1 MSTYRSRRKR
11 RKAKNIVKSTNRT
24 ILYVIIAIFIIASI
38 LIGSTLYNSN
48 KSREGS
54 METVNNVS
62 NFFLEELAARRVK
75 LISSELES
83 KSTELALSIGCI
95 DDEDLKSIKAL
106 RRYIGRIKSCY
117 NLNKFALVDENGYI
131 YTDHSTATALSMY
144 PFLSETLKEHYMG
157 TTNIYGTKKQLIIA
171 NPVRDVVFQGAK
183 ITSCFME
190 LDIQN
195 MFSSMTLNSVQT
207 DVYYNIYYKN
217 GESLTKNSIG
227 NREGGRNLM
236 SELKEASFGSGNS
249 TKNTSSNSY
258 YEKIESDFENGNSG
272 FAEISFNGVA
282 ERMYYTPVENAD
294 WMLAVFIRENAI
306 GQQISDISSTMFK
319 RSILQISI
327 MMTACIV
334 AFIVFYFMMKRSV
347 NIYRAKEHAET
358 ARLEAEN
365 AKLEAESAQKSA
377 EKANRAKTTFLNNM
391 SHDMRTPM
399 NAIIG
404 FTNLAKKN
412 ISDTAK
418 IEDYPTKINVAGD
431 HLLSLINDVLDMS
444 RIESGKIELEI
455 SPMSVQDMMD
465 EINTIMVGDMKEHG
479 LEFTINNDVTHDSV
493 ECDRLRLK
501 QVIINL
507 LSNAMKFTPEGG
519 SVSIGISE
527 TSGEQ
532 ADIDS
537 YVITVADTGI
547 GMSPDFCKKVF
558 EAFERE
564 RTSTVSGI
572 QGTGLGMSITKK
584 LVDMMGGRISVE
596 SEVGIGTTFTVEL
609 PLKKCETAAPQE
621 VSPAA
626 GTADEDIKLEGVRV
640 LLVDDNSMNIE
651 IAEVILSEYGMI
663 IDTADDG
670 TTAVSKV
677 RQNDYD
683 IILMDIQMQV
693 MDGYEATK
701 MIRNMNEPRKSR
713 VPIIAMTAN
722 VFEEDRRVAF
732 DVGMNGHIAKPFD
745 VEKMLE
751 TIQSVLRE
759 KKKKVK

>member
-1 MSTYRSRRKR
+1 MSRRR
-11 RKAKNIVKSTNRT
+11 RRFKTKNIIKNSNRM
-24 ILYVIIAIFIIASI
+24 ILYVVVAIFIVASI

-83 KSTELALSIGCI
+83 KSTELALSMGCI
-95 DDEDLKSIKAL
+95 DQEDLKSIKTL
-106 RRYIGRIKSCY
+106 RKFIGRMKRCN
-117 NLNKFALVDENGYI
+117 NLNNFALVDENGYI
-131 YTDHSTATALSMY
+131 YTDHSTATSTSMY
-144 PFLSETLKEHYMG
+144 PFLEEELKEHYMG
-157 TTNIYGTKKQLIIA
+157 TTNVYGLKKQLVIA
-171 NPVRDVVFQGAK
+171 NPVRDVEFQGAR
-183 ITSCFME
+183 ITACFME

-207 DVYYNIYYKN
+207 DVYYNIYYKS
-217 GESLTKNSIG
+217 GESLTQNSIG

-236 SELKEASFGSGNS
+236 NELKEASFGSSYS
-249 TKNTSSNSY
+249 TDSTSSNAHFQ
-258 YEKIESDFENGNSG
+258 KIKNDFENGKSG
-272 FAEISFNGVA
+272 FAEISFSGVA
-282 ERMYYTPVENAD
+282 ERMYYTPVENSN
-294 WMLAVFIRENAI
+294 WMLAVFIRETAI
-306 GQQISDISSTMFK
+306 SQQISDISSTMFK
-319 RSILQISI
+319 RSIMQISI
-327 MMTACIV
+327 MMTSCII

-347 NIYRAKEHAET
+347 NIYKAKEHAET

-399 NAIIG
+399 NAIMG

-412 ISDTAK
+412 LHDTGK
-418 IEDYPTKINVAGD
+418 IEDYLTKINVAGD

-444 RIESGKIELEI
+444 RIESGKIELEQ
-455 SPMSVQDMMD
+455 SPMSLKDMLE
-465 EINTIMVGDMKEHG
+465 EINTIMVGDMREHG
-479 LEFTINNDVTHDSV
+479 LEFTIDNTTDHDFV

-501 QVIINL
+501 QIIINL

-519 SVSIGISE
+519 SVTISVTE
-527 TSGEQ
+527 TPGEK
-532 ADIDS
+532 ADIGS
-537 YVITVADTGI
+537 YTIVVEDTGI
-547 GMSPDFCKKVF
+547 GMSPEFCKRVF

-584 LVDMMGGRISVE
+584 LVDMMGGHISVE
-596 SEVGIGTTFTVEL
+596 SEVGIGTTFTIVL
-609 PLKKCETAAPQE
+609 HLVTCDTAVSQAEQE
-621 VSPAA
+621 AEAVS
-626 GTADEDIKLEGVRV
+626 ADDVSLESVRV
-640 LLVDDNSMNIE
+640 LLVDDNSMNVE

-722 VFEEDRRVAF
+722 VFEEDRRIAF

-745 VEKMLE
+745 VDKMIE
-751 TIQSVLRE
+751 TIKSVLKE
-759 KKKKVK
+759 KQQKLK

>member
-1 MSTYRSRRKR
+1 MSRPKMFRS
-11 RKAKNIVKSTNRT
+11 KNLMKNANRT
-24 ILYVIIAIFIIASI
+24 IVFMVVSILIIASF
-38 LIGSTLYNSN
+38 LVGSTIYNSN
-48 KSREGS
+48 KSRQGS
-54 METVNNVS
+54 METVDNVS
-62 NFFLEELAARRVK
+62 EFFLEELAARRVK

-83 KSTELALSIGCI
+83 KSNELALSVSAI
-95 DDEDLKSIKAL
+95 EESDLVSINTL
-106 RRYIGRIKSCY
+106 RKYIGRIKRYY
-117 NLNKFALVDENGYI
+117 NLNKFALIDENGYI
-131 YTDHSTATALSMY
+131 YTDHSTTTSVSMY
-144 PFLSETLKEHYMG
+144 PFLSEGLKEHYVG
-157 TTNIYGTKKQLIIA
+157 TSNVYGAKKQLVIA
-171 NPVRDVVFQGAK
+171 NPVRDVEFQGSR
-183 ITSCFME
+183 ITACFME
-190 LDIQN
+190 IDIQN

-236 SELKEASFGSGNS
+236 KELKEASFGNEEKENDPAQGYNKI
-249 TKNTSSNSY
+249 KN
-258 YEKIESDFENGNSG
+258 DFEKGNSG
-272 FAEISFNGVA
+272 FSEISFNDVG
-282 ERMYYTPVENAD
+282 ERMYYTPVDNTG

-306 GQQISDISSTMFK
+306 EQQISDISTTMFK
-319 RSILQISI
+319 RSIFQITV
-327 MMTACIV
+327 MMTACIA
-334 AFIVFYFMMKRSV
+334 AFIAFYFLTKRSV
-347 NIYRAKEHAET
+347 NIYKAKEHAET

-412 ISDTAK
+412 IGDTKK
-418 IEDYPTKINVAGD
+418 IEDYLTKINVAGE

-444 RIESGKIELEI
+444 RIESGKIEIEK
-455 SPMSVQDMMD
+455 SPMSIKDMLN
-465 EINTIMVGDMKEHG
+465 EINTIMVGDMKERG
-479 LEFTINNDVTHDSV
+479 LEFTLNNNTNHDFV

-501 QVIINL
+501 QIIINL

-519 SVSIGISE
+519 SVTIGVDE

-532 ADIDS
+532 ADVDNYI
-537 YVITVADTGI
+537 ITVEDTGI
-547 GMSPDFCKKVF
+547 GMSPDFCKRVF

-584 LVDMMGGRISVE
+584 LVDMMGGHISVE
-596 SEVGIGTTFTVEL
+596 SEVGVGTCFTVEI
-609 PLKKCETAAPQE
+609 PLRKSEE
-621 VSPAA
+621 
-626 GTADEDIKLEGVRV
+626 DESLSENNTQASEENEISLEGVRV
-640 LLVDDNSMNIE
+640 LLVDDNMMNIE

-677 RQNDYD
+677 RSDDYD
-683 IILMDIQMQV
+683 IVLMDIQMQV

-701 MIRNMNEPRKSR
+701 MIRNMSEPRKAR

-722 VFEEDRRVAF
+722 VFEEDRRIAM
-732 DVGMNGHIAKPFD
+732 DVGMNGHIAKPFEVD
-745 VEKMLE
+745 KMIA
-751 TIQSVLRE
+751 TIQSVLME
-759 KKKKVK
+759 KKNKMR

>member
-1 MSTYRSRRKR
+1 MSRRRR
-11 RKAKNIVKSTNRT
+11 RKFRSKNIIKESNRT
-24 ILYVIIAIFIIASI
+24 IMYVVIATFIIASI

-48 KSREGS
+48 KSRQGS

-75 LISSELES
+75 LISSEMES
-83 KSTELALSIGCI
+83 KSNELALSVGCI
-95 DDEDLKSIKAL
+95 DDEDLKSIKTL
-106 RRYIGRIKSCY
+106 RRYIGRMKRCY

-144 PFLSETLKEHYMG
+144 PFLEDGLKEHYMG
-157 TTNIYGTKKQLIIA
+157 TSDIYGLKKQLIIA
-171 NPVRDVVFQGAK
+171 NPVRDVEFQGAK
-183 ITSCFME
+183 ITACFME

-195 MFSSMTLNSVQT
+195 MFSSLTLNSVQT

-236 SELKEASFGSGNS
+236 KELEEASFGSDYS
-249 TKNTSSNSY
+249 TDKTASRSNF
-258 YEKIESDFENGNSG
+258 EKIKDDFENSRSD
-272 FAEISFNGVA
+272 FAEISFNGTG
-282 ERMYYTPVENAD
+282 ERMYYLPIENTD

-306 GQQISDISSTMFK
+306 SQQISDISSTMFK
-319 RSILQISI
+319 RSIIQITI
-327 MMTACIV
+327 MMTSCIV
-334 AFIVFYFMMKRSV
+334 AFIVFYFMMKRAV
-347 NIYRAKEHAET
+347 NIYKAKEHAET

-399 NAIIG
+399 NAIMG

-412 ISDTAK
+412 IQDTEK
-418 IEDYPTKINVAGD
+418 IEDYLTKINVAGD

-444 RIESGKIELEI
+444 RIESGKIELEQ
-455 SPMSVQDMMD
+455 SPMSIQDMLD

-479 LEFTINNDVTHDSV
+479 LDFTVSNTIEHDFV

-519 SVSIGISE
+519 SVTIGISE
-527 TSGEQ
+527 TGGDK
-532 ADIDS
+532 ADIGS
-537 YVITVADTGI
+537 YKIVVEDTGI

-584 LVDMMGGRISVE
+584 LVDMMGGDISVE
-596 SEVGIGTTFTVEL
+596 SEVGVGSTFTIEI
-609 PLKKCETAAPQE
+609 PLRKCETASKQ
-621 VSPAA
+621 AA
-626 GTADEDIKLEGVRV
+626 EEAESASAEEITLEGVRV
-640 LLVDDNSMNIE
+640 LLVDDNAMNVE

-683 IILMDIQMQV
+683 IVLMDIQMQV

-701 MIRNMNEPRKSR
+701 MIRNMNEPKKSR

-745 VEKMLE
+745 VDKMIE
-751 TIQSVLRE
+751 TIRNVLKE
-759 KKKKVK
+759 KKKKQK